1 MDKSLVDKAVM
12 FMANDQAAES
22 ADPGDRA
29 FDFPAS
35 AVAAELSAI
44 LRTRTYSASAVWAD
58 QVPALGQQA
67 GSQLVTVIRS
77 IGNQRRRHF
86 PCRELIEDSFDQRD
100 LSRRSTFG
108 PACEWNSLSIRHH
121 QPLCTLSPLRFA
133 DSVAPFFAGEKLAS
147 TNTSSQSSRPC
158 SSSVSR
164 KACQILTSTPSPSH
178 STSRRQH
185 VLGDGYRSGRSRQRA
200 PLRSTHKMP
209 SKQARSAA
217 GGRPPFTDRL
227 RSGRYSLIRSH
238 CSSVIK
244 TSCRR
249 AIERSP
255 FNRFDNASLDR
266 AQV

>member
-1 MDKSLVDKAVM
+1 MVDKAVM
-12 FMANDQAAES
+12 FMADDQPAEG
-22 ADPGDRA
+22 ADPRDGA

-35 AVAAELSAI
+35 AVAAEFSSI
-44 LRTRTYSASAVWAD
+44 LRTRTHSAATVWAN
-58 QVPALGQQA
+58 QIPALGQQA
-67 GSQLVTVIRS
+67 GSQLVAVVGS
-77 IGNQRRRHF
+77 IGNQRRGLF
-86 PCRELIEDSFDQRD
+86 PGRDLVEDSFDQRD

-108 PACEWNSLSIRHH
+108 PACEWNSLTIRHH
-121 QPLCTLSPLRFA
+121 QPLCTLSPLRFSDA
-133 DSVAPFFAGEKLAS
+133 VAPFFAGEKLAS

-200 PLRSTHKMP
+200 PLRSTHRMP
-209 SKQARSAA
+209 SKQARSST
-217 GGRPPFTDRL
+217 GGRPPLADRL
-227 RSGRYSLIRSH
+227 RSGRCGAIRFH

-244 TSCRR
+244 TSCRL

-255 FNRFDNASLDR
+255 FNSFDNASLDR

>member
-1 MDKSLVDKAVM
+1 LIDKAVVL
-12 FMANDQAAES
+12 MANDQAAEG
-22 ADPGDRA
+22 ADPGDGA

-35 AVAAELSAI
+35 AVAAKLSTI
-44 LRTRTYSASAVWAD
+44 LCVRAYSAATVWAD

-67 GSQLVTVIRS
+67 GSQLVAVVGS
-77 IGNQRRRHF
+77 IGNQRRGLF
-86 PCRELIEDSFDQRD
+86 PGRDLVEDSFDQRD

-108 PACEWNSLSIRHH
+108 PACEWNSLTIRHH

-185 VLGDGYRSGRSRQRA
+185 VLGDGYRSGKSRQRA
-200 PLRSTHKMP
+200 PLRSTHRMP
-209 SKQARSAA
+209 SKQARSSD
-217 GGRPPFTDRL
+217 GGRPPFADRL
-227 RSGRYSLIRSH
+227 RFGMNGLIRSH
-238 CSSVIK
+238 CSSVTK
-244 TSCRR
+244 TSCRL

-255 FNRFDNASLDR
+255 FNSLDNASLDR